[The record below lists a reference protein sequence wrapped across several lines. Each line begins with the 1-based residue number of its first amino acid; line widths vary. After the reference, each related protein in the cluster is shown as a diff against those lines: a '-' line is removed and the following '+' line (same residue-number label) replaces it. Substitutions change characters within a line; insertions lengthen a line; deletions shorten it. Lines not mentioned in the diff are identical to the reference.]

1 MKQQMLQKIT
11 LLLLLCCAT
20 ILSQAQ
26 TLEELKATKA
36 SLAAGQAAEQA
47 QVDSFAAEIAKLDG
61 QITILSGWQS
71 GFNGVIGLNFGSSNN
86 WASNANPNSS
96 FSNLSIGLNAFANIV
111 KEKSFWRNTFIS
123 NTNWQSLDVDPDDDE
138 KDGFLDNR
146 TTDVLT
152 LGSLYGLRLN
162 QDFAISALA
171 DFNSSVFNFL
181 QPGSLDFGLGG
192 TYTPHQL
199 PNFVAVIHPLT
210 YHIAFPADDS
220 PLETTGG
227 LGSKIKLTYNHKFKG
242 GVTWSSN
249 FGTFIP
255 YSQPEE
261 GSDQAQLFEY
271 TWINS
276 ISFNVWKG
284 IGVGINFGVRQA
296 DFEYDGTQS
305 FSTIGL
311 SYGF

>member
-1 MKQQMLQKIT
+1 MFQKIT
-11 LLLLLCCAT
+11 FLLLLCCAT

-26 TLEELKATKA
+26 TLEELKAQKA
-36 SLAAGQAAEQA
+36 TLAAGQAAEQA
-47 QVDSFAAEIAKLDG
+47 QVDSFAAEIAKIDG
-61 QITILSGWQS
+61 QITILSGWQT
-71 GFNGVIGLNFGSSNN
+71 GFNGVIGLNFGSSDN

-123 NTNWQSLDVDPDDDE
+123 NTNWQSLDVDPNDDE
-138 KDGFLDNR
+138 KDGFLENR

-152 LGSLYGLRLN
+152 VGSLYGLRLN
-162 QDFAISALA
+162 QDIAISALA
-171 DFNSSVFNFL
+171 DFNSSVFKFL
-181 QPGSLDFGLGG
+181 KPGSLGFGVGV
-192 TYTPHQL
+192 TYTPQQL
-199 PNFVAVIHPLT
+199 PNFVAVIHPLS
-210 YHIAFPADDS
+210 YNIAFPADNS

-242 GVTWSSN
+242 GITWSSN

-271 TWINS
+271 TWINA

-284 IGVGINFGVRQA
+284 IGVGINFGLRQA
-296 DFEYDGTQS
+296 EFEFDGTQS